1 MTRKTQTEIDRT
13 QDSRCAHGADCGA
26 FGALDAPEA
35 TEPSL
40 SRRTLIRAG
49 AAAGALGS
57 AAWFSG
63 RAGAQPRQK
72 ITFAWS
78 QASFCHSPIPVAL
91 ERGFFE
97 RNGLEV
103 ELLNWGGSADQL
115 LEALATGKADAG
127 AGLIHRWIKPL
138 EAGLDVKLIGSVHGG
153 CLRLVGL
160 KSAGVTLDPSTLK
173 GKTIGV
179 ADLNS
184 PAKQFYSIHLAKR
197 GLDVDKDIEWRV
209 YPADLLDVAAKKG
222 EIQAIADGDPNLY
235 LIEKRNPG
243 TFLELGNSAK
253 NEYAESICC
262 VIGAGAKFARAN
274 KPAAASVV
282 RALTQAS
289 DYIAENPN
297 ETAKIFAKYS
307 PKVPVE
313 DLQRLLAELTFK
325 HHPHGKPLRDEVQAF
340 AADFRTAGVLKKQ
353 TDPGRFASHITLDVL
368 A

>member
-1 MTRKTQTEIDRT
+1 M
-13 QDSRCAHGADCGA
+13 
-26 FGALDAPEA
+26 
-35 TEPSL
+35 
-40 SRRTLIRAG
+40 
-49 AAAGALGS
+49 
-57 AAWFSG
+57 
-63 RAGAQPRQK
+63 
-72 ITFAWS
+72 
-78 QASFCHSPIPVAL
+78 
-91 ERGFFE
+91 
-97 RNGLEV
+97 
-103 ELLNWGGSADQL
+103 
-115 LEALATGKADAG
+115 
-127 AGLIHRWIKPL
+127 
-138 EAGLDVKLIGSVHGG
+138 
-153 CLRLVGL
+153 
-160 KSAGVTLDPSTLK
+160 
-173 GKTIGV
+173 
-179 ADLNS
+179 
-184 PAKQFYSIHLAKR
+184 
-197 GLDVDKDIEWRV
+197 
-209 YPADLLDVAAKKG
+209 AAKKG

>member
-1 MTRKTQTEIDRT
+1 MTRTTQTDTT
-13 QDSRCAHGADCGA
+13 QDSRCADGKAC
-26 FGALDAPEA
+26 EA
-35 TEPSL
+35 SEPSL
-40 SRRTLIRAG
+40 SRRALIRAG

-97 RNGLEV
+97 R
-103 ELLNWGGSADQL
+103 
-115 LEALATGKADAG
+115 T
-127 AGLIHRWIKPL
+127 GLIHRWIKPL
-138 EAGLDVKLIGSVHGG
+138 GAGLDVKLIGSVHGG

-160 KSAGVTLDPSTLK
+160 KSAGVTLDPGTLK

-197 GLDVDKDIEWRV
+197 GLDMDKDIEWRV

-262 VIGAGAKFARAN
+262 VIGAGAKFAKAN

-297 ETAKIFAKYS
+297 ETAKIFARYS